1 MKLVT
6 HPCIINCVF
15 FLQLVDNALAD
26 ITEGSDIVGKYFEVD
41 HDLVPYSSVV
51 KDLTIFLSGVEK
63 EHLFVFPPLNH

>member
-6 HPCIINCVF
+6 HPRIINSVF

-41 HDLVPYSSVV
+41 HDLVP
-51 KDLTIFLSGVEK
+51 L
-63 EHLFVFPPLNH
+63 PLNG

>member
-6 HPCIINCVF
+6 HPSIINSVF

-41 HDLVPYSSVV
+41 HDLLPLPLRSIRTKVLHV
-51 KDLTIFLSGVEK
+51 KRRIAGEFIASGE
-63 EHLFVFPPLNH
+63 